1 MRRICVF
8 CGSNSGSRPK
18 YAQAAHRLG
27 TLLAQQGIGVV
38 YGGARV
44 GLMGVV
50 ADSALAQGG
59 EVLGVLPDFLFDKEL
74 AHNGLTELRVVDSMH
89 ARKALMAERADA
101 FIALPGGLGTFEEI
115 FEMLTWTQLGVHKK
129 PCGLLNVE
137 GYFDPLRAQ
146 LDRAVE
152 DGFLREAHRDIAI
165 VEENPEQ
172 LLERLRSFTPQ
183 PTPKWLNRSET

>member
-1 MRRICVF
+1 M
-8 CGSNSGSRPK
+8 
-18 YAQAAHRLG
+18 
-27 TLLAQQGIGVV
+27 